1 MIPFV
6 LLQAYDHVVIWG
18 HKNTGHTHSY
28 IHGAF
33 YKAFKHLGYDAYWV
47 DTVDELKGV
56 NLSNTLF
63 LTEGQVEKGIP
74 IRSDGTYIL
83 HNSTSPQNYKGSHFV
98 TIQVYTHD
106 VDKLSNLV
114 TLSPFIIADYPGKV
128 LYMPWATDLLPHE
141 IDQIKT
147 TIPFI
152 KKGNDIWWVGTVGEG
167 EFGNVNEINPFIKAC
182 KENNIDFRISNPWV
196 RGISTEEH
204 IKKIQTSF
212 MAPTIVGT
220 WQKKQGY
227 IPCRIFKN
235 ISYGQWGITNSKTA
249 YEILERK
256 ITYNPNTYKLF
267 YDALLAVTNLDLRKH
282 FEVMDFVRDNHTYI
296 NRIETIL
303 NFIEDCK

>member
-1 MIPFV
+1 MFYIFLFMFPFV

-114 TLSPFIIADYPGKV
+114 TLSPFIIADYPGRV

-152 KKGNDIWWVGTVGEG
+152 KKGSDIWWVGTVGEG
-167 EFGNVNEINPFIKAC
+167 EFGNVN
-182 KENNIDFRISNPWV
+182 
-196 RGISTEEH
+196 
-204 IKKIQTSF
+204 
-212 MAPTIVGT
+212 
-220 WQKKQGY
+220 
-227 IPCRIFKN
+227 
-235 ISYGQWGITNSKTA
+235 
-249 YEILERK
+249 
-256 ITYNPNTYKLF
+256 
-267 YDALLAVTNLDLRKH
+267 
-282 FEVMDFVRDNHTYI
+282 
-296 NRIETIL
+296 
-303 NFIEDCK
+303 